1 MNHRLLNII
10 QQDHEYRDIGINS
23 TTIIEGNYHDLIHKM
38 YALYQEGTL
47 LQYQYLYLNS
57 GRVFYHLKSDR
68 KNTSLLLLIHQL
80 MEQLLELVQEI
91 NQGEVVTSVMKKQY
105 DEQLDIIQKQFSFIQ
120 NHYFDRESVKFRPE
134 RFIYGQ
140 IKDQN
145 KGPQSIIYTPL
156 LLGLTN

>member
-1 MNHRLLNII
+1 
-10 QQDHEYRDIGINS
+10 
-23 TTIIEGNYHDLIHKM
+23 
-38 YALYQEGTL
+38 
-47 LQYQYLYLNS
+47 
-57 GRVFYHLKSDR
+57 
-68 KNTSLLLLIHQL
+68 

-120 NHYFDRESVKFRPE
+120 NHYFDREIVKFRPE

-140 IKDQN
+140 MKNQN
-145 KGPQSIIYTPL
+145 KGSQSIIYTPL